1 MLLLYEVQH
10 QPLTH
15 KQLAS
20 CTDAATQNTIIVK
33 TWCRHF
39 FFLQLQNSYQQNHIA
54 VLFTALE
61 IPDRLREFAKET
73 SCQKTAAQQMCT
85 LACFNSPAAK
95 LPQEL
100 KEWRKG
106 SEAQAV

>member
-1 MLLLYEVQH
+1 ML
-10 QPLTH
+10 
-15 KQLAS
+15 
-20 CTDAATQNTIIVK
+20 QNTIIVK
-33 TWCRHF
+33 SRCRQLF
-39 FFLQLQNSYQQNHIA
+39 FFFAVPEQLPTELHPCA
-54 VLFTALE
+54 ALE
-61 IPDRLREFAKET
+61 IPDKLREFAKET